1 MQPRLPWLGLL
12 LHPPGEYAHEFAGA
26 VGHGEAP
33 FVDVGKAPQVKVLND
48 RFNAL
53 GATNDHELYRF
64 AALGG
69 GLGGL
74 GCRYS
79 GEKGGVAEV
88 DGRMVRLRHRAGF
101 VDVLVA

>member
-1 MQPRLPWLGLL
+1 MRPRLPWLGLL
-12 LHPPGEYAHEFAGA
+12 LHPSGEYAHEFAGA

-53 GATNDHELYRF
+53 GAANDHELYRF
-64 AALGG
+64 TALGG

-74 GCRYS
+74 ECWCS

-88 DGRMVRLRHRAGF
+88 DSRVNL
-101 VDVLVA
+101 

>member
-1 MQPRLPWLGLL
+1 MLQPS
-12 LHPPGEYAHEFAGA
+12 GEHAHEFAGA

-33 FVDVGKAPQVKVLND
+33 LADVGKAAQVQVLND
-48 RFNAL
+48 RFDAQ
-53 GATNDHELYRF
+53 GAANNHQLHRF

-74 GCRYS
+74 GGGCS

-88 DGRMVRLRHRAGF
+88 DGGASL
-101 VDVLVA
+101 